1 MLGEALDSIAVDI
14 FLSFNLDKI
23 VELEKNYDDAEH
35 CAAYEII
42 GYNRDQ
48 PMTEE
53 EQKEYFTERY
63 KNITTDSVVSYC
75 KYCND
80 GVNMSDKKGLHILE
94 LLFPNDKRNSNF
106 VELARRIII
115 VVKKL
120 IS

>member
-53 EQKEYFTERY
+53 EQK
-63 KNITTDSVVSYC
+63 NILRNVI
-75 KYCND
+75 K
-80 GVNMSDKKGLHILE
+80 ILQ
-94 LLFPNDKRNSNF
+94 
-106 VELARRIII
+106 
-115 VVKKL
+115 L
-120 IS
+120 IA